1 MCPSSRSI
9 RSGKAVARYVPDAAR
24 ALADARDRGA
34 LAHLVGPV
42 TSKAEA
48 LDAIGV
54 ALNFPAWYGRNLDAL
69 HDCLVDLSWQDPA
82 EHVLVWAGHRQLQA
96 ADPEGYRAVLAV
108 LDDAA
113 SSGRTLSVLLAD
125 A

>member
-1 MCPSSRSI
+1 ML
-9 RSGKAVARYVPDAAR
+9 RYVPDAAR
-24 ALADARDRGA
+24 AIAEARDRGA
-34 LAHLVGPV
+34 LVHLVGPV
-42 TSKAEA
+42 NSKADA

-69 HDCLVDLSWQDPA
+69 YDCLVDLSWQGA
-82 EHVLVWAGHRQLQA
+82 GEHVLVWAGHRQFEV
-96 ADPEGYRAVLAV
+96 ADPDGYRAVLAV

-113 SSGRTLSVLLAD
+113 AASSERPLSVLLAD

>member
-1 MCPSSRSI
+1 VLC
-9 RSGKAVARYVPDAAR
+9 YVPDAAH
-24 ALADARDRGA
+24 ALAEARHRGA

-54 ALNFPAWYGRNLDAL
+54 ALDFPVWYGRNLDAL
-69 HDCLVDLSWQDPA
+69 YDCLVDLSWQPVG
-82 EHVLVWAGHRQLQA
+82 EHVLVWAGHRQLEA
-96 ADPEGYRAVLAV
+96 TDPDGYRAVLAV

-113 SSGRTLSVLLAD
+113 AASSGRPLSVLLAD